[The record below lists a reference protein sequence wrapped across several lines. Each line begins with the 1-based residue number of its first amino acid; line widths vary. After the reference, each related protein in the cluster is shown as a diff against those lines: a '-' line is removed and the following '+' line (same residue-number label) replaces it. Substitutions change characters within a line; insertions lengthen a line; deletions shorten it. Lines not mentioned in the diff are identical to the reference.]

1 MLPRV
6 FLPSVGIGRL
16 IGYAAFAV
24 ALSGPIRAQ
33 ETGVTGTLP
42 EDLMPGLRPLIE
54 SGMRQA
60 PDMIARDIN
69 ISIAEAQRLYAGY
82 GPMLPSL
89 SGNAQYGEYETAIAN
104 SAQNAGLTPGS
115 QTTSKTL
122 GSFYEV
128 DLAQPIFRWGS
139 LRNQLQVQKISVL
152 LSEKDYVLGYLAFA
166 NSVRRQYEG
175 LVITKIGL
183 RNSRINLRIRQK
195 AADLAN
201 DQLKAGII
209 AKTTATATQIDLD
222 STQLAYDRDA
232 QGYDYARHALA
243 RLVGLRDIADDSI
256 PLGIPPAR
264 YSPASS
270 AALVADL
277 LQTGA
282 RDTIQVQL
290 SRLQLAQSDLQ
301 YKIARVGL
309 MPNLSAH
316 ATINQYNQSQVLNG
330 SVTQT
335 ALTNQQYYVRVDWN
349 IFDGFQTRGHKRE
362 ALLRRRQAE
371 RNLDQTTDQILNDAQ
386 NSQRG
391 VDIAWRQLQ
400 LGERQFDVAH
410 DSYNQQQ
417 ADFKLGYISQ
427 DAADQ
432 NEFTYDLALLN
443 EAMARNGFLSSWCD
457 FLSAVAADPVMKQLP
472 ASYARAKP

>member
-16 IGYAAFAV
+16 IGYAALAFV
-24 ALSGPIRAQ
+24 ISGPIRAQ
-33 ETGVTGTLP
+33 QTGVTGTLP
-42 EDLMPGLRPLIE
+42 EDLMPGLRRLIE
-54 SGMRQA
+54 NGMREA

-82 GPMLPSL
+82 APMLPSL
-89 SGNAQYGEYETAIAN
+89 SGNAQYGEYETSIAN
-104 SAQNAGLTPGS
+104 SAQNSVPGS
-115 QTTSKTL
+115 QATSKTL

-128 DLAQPIFRWGS
+128 DLGQPIFRWGA
-139 LRNQLQVQKISVL
+139 LRNQLKVQKIGIL

-175 LVITKIGL
+175 LIVTKIGL
-183 RNSRINLRIRQK
+183 RNSRMNLKIKQK

-209 AKTTATATQIDLD
+209 AKTGATATQLDLD
-222 STQLAYDRDA
+222 SSQLAYDRDV
-232 QGYDYARHALA
+232 QGYDFARHALA
-243 RLVGLRDIADDSI
+243 RQVGLRDIADDSI
-256 PLGIPPAR
+256 PLEIPPAK
-264 YSPASS
+264 YSSAAS

-282 RDTIQVQL
+282 RDTIQVQQG
-290 SRLQLAQSDLQ
+290 RLQLVQSDLQ
-301 YKIARVGL
+301 YKIVRVAL
-309 MPNLSAH
+309 LPSFSAH
-316 ATINQYNQSQVLNG
+316 ASINQYNQSQVLNG

-335 ALTNQQYYVRVDWN
+335 ALTNEQYFVRVDWN
-349 IFDGFQTRGHKRE
+349 IFDGFSTRGHKRE
-362 ALLRRRQAE
+362 SLLRRRQAE
-371 RNLDQTTDQILNDAQ
+371 RNLDQTTDQVLNDAQ

-400 LGERQFDVAH
+400 LGERQFDVAL

-417 ADFKLGYISQ
+417 ADFKLGYISK

-432 NEFTYDLALLN
+432 NEYIYDLALLN
-443 EAMARNGFLSSWCD
+443 KAMSRNGFLSSWCD

>member
-16 IGYAAFAV
+16 IGYSALAFV
-24 ALSGPIRAQ
+24 LSGPLRAQ
-33 ETGVTGTLP
+33 QTGVTGTLP

-54 SGMRQA
+54 SGMREA
-60 PDMIARDIN
+60 PDMISRDIN
-69 ISIAEAQRLYAGY
+69 ISISEAQRLYAGY

-104 SAQNAGLTPGS
+104 IS
-115 QTTSKTL
+115 QATSKTV

-139 LRNQLQVQKISVL
+139 LRNQLDVQRISVL
-152 LSEKDYVLGYLAFA
+152 LSEKDFELGYLAFA
-166 NSVRRQYEG
+166 NSMRRQYAG
-175 LVITKIGL
+175 LIVTKMGL
-183 RNSRINLRIRQK
+183 RNSRLNLKIKQK

-209 AKTTATATQIDLD
+209 AKTTATAAQIDLD
-222 STQLAYDRDA
+222 STQLAYDRDL

-243 RLVGLRDIADDSI
+243 RMAGLRDIADDSI
-256 PLGIPPAR
+256 PGEIPPAR
-264 YSPASS
+264 YSSAAS

-282 RDTIQVQL
+282 RDAIQVQQ
-290 SRLQLAQSDLQ
+290 SRLQLTQSDLQ

-309 MPNLSAH
+309 LPNLSAH

-330 SVTQT
+330 MVTQT
-335 ALTNQQYYVRVDWN
+335 ALTNEQFYVRVDWN
-349 IFDGFQTRGHKRE
+349 IFDGFATRGHKRE

-371 RNLDQTTDQILNDAQ
+371 HNLDQTKDQVLSDAQ

-400 LGERQFDVAH
+400 FGERQFGVAL

-417 ADFKLGYISQ
+417 ADFKLGYISN

-432 NEFTYDLALLN
+432 NEYLYDVALLN
-443 EAMARNGFLSSWCD
+443 EAVSRNGFLSSWCD

>member
-16 IGYAAFAV
+16 IGYAAFAF
-24 ALSGPIRAQ
+24 AISGPIRAQ

-54 SGMRQA
+54 SGMREA

-69 ISIAEAQRLYAGY
+69 ISISEAQRLYAGY

-89 SGNAQYGEYETAIAN
+89 SGNAQYGEYETSIAN
-104 SAQNAGLTPGS
+104 SAQNSAPGS

-128 DLAQPIFRWGS
+128 DLYQPIFRWGS

-152 LSEKDYVLGYLAFA
+152 LSEKDFELGYMAFA

-175 LVITKIGL
+175 LIVTKMGL
-183 RNSRINLRIRQK
+183 RNSRMNLKIKQK

-209 AKTTATATQIDLD
+209 AKTSATATQLDLD

-232 QGYDYARHALA
+232 QGYDFARHALA
-243 RLVGLRDIADDSI
+243 RQVGLRDIADDSI
-256 PLGIPPAR
+256 PLEIPPAR
-264 YSPASS
+264 YSSAVS

-282 RDTIQVQL
+282 RDTIQVQQ

-301 YKIARVGL
+301 YKIARVAL
-309 MPNLSAH
+309 RPNLSAH

-335 ALTNQQYYVRVDWN
+335 ALTNEQYYVRVDWN

-400 LGERQFDVAH
+400 LGERQFDVAL
-410 DSYNQQQ
+410 DSYHQQQ
-417 ADFKLGYISQ
+417 ADFKLGYISKD
-427 DAADQ
+427 DADRDELFY
-432 NEFTYDLALLN
+432 NLALLN
-443 EAMARNGFLSSWCD
+443 DAMSRNGFLSSWCD

>member
-16 IGYAAFAV
+16 IGYAAFAF
-24 ALSGPIRAQ
+24 AISGPIRAQ

-54 SGMRQA
+54 SGMREA

-69 ISIAEAQRLYAGY
+69 ISISEAQRLYAGY

-89 SGNAQYGEYETAIAN
+89 SGNAQYGEYETSIAN
-104 SAQNAGLTPGS
+104 SAQKSAPGS

-128 DLAQPIFRWGS
+128 DLYQPIFRWGS

-152 LSEKDYVLGYLAFA
+152 LSEKDFELGYMAFA

-175 LVITKIGL
+175 LIVTKMGL
-183 RNSRINLRIRQK
+183 RNSRMNLKIKQK

-209 AKTTATATQIDLD
+209 AKTSATATQLDLD

-232 QGYDYARHALA
+232 QGYDFARHALA
-243 RLVGLRDIADDSI
+243 RQVGLRDIADDSI
-256 PLGIPPAR
+256 PLEIPPAR
-264 YSPASS
+264 YSSAVS

-282 RDTIQVQL
+282 RDTIQVQQ

-301 YKIARVGL
+301 YKIARVAL
-309 MPNLSAH
+309 RPNLSAH

-335 ALTNQQYYVRVDWN
+335 ALTNEQYYVRVDWN

-400 LGERQFDVAH
+400 LGERQFDVAL
-410 DSYNQQQ
+410 DSYHQQQ
-417 ADFKLGYISQ
+417 ADFKLGYISKD
-427 DAADQ
+427 DADRDELFY
-432 NEFTYDLALLN
+432 NLALLN
-443 EAMARNGFLSSWCD
+443 DDMSRNGFLSSWCD